1 MDEKLIQPKENK
13 MGTMPIGKLII
24 TMSLPMIIS
33 MLVQALYNV
42 VDSVFIS
49 WYDPTQQALSAV
61 TYAFPAQNLMI
72 AFATGTG
79 VGVNALLSKS
89 LGEKNFKKAN
99 RTAGNGILLAA
110 FAYVIFLVFGLFF
123 AESFIRFQTD
133 IPEVIAA
140 GRDYLSIC
148 CIFSFGIFGEI
159 IFERL
164 MQSTGKTLLTM
175 FTQGVG
181 AIINIALDPIFIF
194 GLFGVPEL
202 GAAGAAIATVIGQI
216 CAFILAIILNHHFNR
231 EIRLTRPCFKPN
243 FRIIGTIYAVGI
255 PSIIMMAIGSVM
267 TTCMNIILGSL
278 NNLAVSVFGVYFK
291 LQSFIFMPIFGLN
304 NGVIPVIAYNY
315 GARNKKRLLDA
326 IKVAAFIALS
336 IMVIGLLLMQIFPD
350 LALRLFNADEN
361 MLSIGIPAL
370 RTISLSFVFAGVC
383 IVLGSS
389 FQALGKGV
397 YSMLISFARQ
407 IVVLIP
413 SAYLFSLTENVN
425 MVWWA
430 FPLAEIASVTLSVI
444 MFFHLY
450 KTTISKIKD

>member
-1 MDEKLIQPKENK
+1 
-13 MGTMPIGKLII
+13 
-24 TMSLPMIIS
+24 
-33 MLVQALYNV
+33 
-42 VDSVFIS
+42 
-49 WYDPTQQALSAV
+49 
-61 TYAFPAQNLMI
+61 
-72 AFATGTG
+72 
-79 VGVNALLSKS
+79 
-89 LGEKNFKKAN
+89 
-99 RTAGNGILLAA
+99 
-110 FAYVIFLVFGLFF
+110 LFF
-123 AESFIRFQTD
+123 C
-133 IPEVIAA
+133 AA
-140 GRDYLSIC
+140 GCVILAWVLLDTERVKLLLQSIW
-148 CIFSFGIFGEI
+148 G
-159 IFERL
+159 L
-164 MQSTGKTLLTM
+164 
-175 FTQGVG
+175 
-181 AIINIALDPIFIF
+181 IAPF
-194 GLFGVPEL
+194 
-202 GAAGAAIATVIGQI
+202 AAGAAIATVIGQI